1 MQRHTSAGTSINA
14 KKLPV
19 LYSKL
24 AKAGVLAHGTGIDF
38 GSGKYTDHLSDFVSA
53 QGGTMMF
60 YDPYN
65 QPASVNA
72 ATLFHRNRSLF
83 CLCSNV
89 LNVIDD
95 DDAVRNAIRKA
106 VRLGDGIAY
115 FTVYEGDRSGIG
127 KETQNGLSWQ
137 RNQKLRSYGAYC
149 SGYNVE
155 FSDGMMIVADL
166 QSLELTERE
175 MWYDETEAS

>member
-14 KKLPV
+14 YKLPK
-19 LYSKL
+19 LYTKL
-24 AKAGVLAHGTGIDF
+24 ARSGVLANGTGIDF
-38 GSGKYTDHLSDFVSA
+38 GSGKYTKHLADFTHA

-72 ATLFHRNRSLF
+72 ATLLHRNRSQF

-95 DDAVRNAIRKA
+95 DDAVRDAIRNA
-106 VRLGDGIAY
+106 VELGNGVAY
-115 FTVYEGDRSGIG
+115 FTVYEGNGTGIG
-127 KETQNGLSWQ
+127 SETQNGLSWQ
-137 RNQKLRSYGAYC
+137 RNQKLRSYEAYC
-149 SGYNVE
+149 AGYSVE
-155 FSDGMMIVADL
+155 FRNGVMTV
-166 QSLELTERE
+166 RR
-175 MWYDETEAS
+175 

>member
-38 GSGKYTDHLSDFVSA
+38 GSGRYTDHLSDFVKA

-65 QPASVNA
+65 QPESVNA

-106 VRLGDGIAY
+106 VELGNGVAY
-115 FTVYEGDRSGIG
+115 FTVYEGNGTGIG
-127 KETQNGLSWQ
+127 TETQAGMSWQ
-137 RNQKLRSYGAYC
+137 RNQKLRSYEAFC
-149 SGYNVE
+149 
-155 FSDGMMIVADL
+155 DGLKVQFKNGIMIV
-166 QSLELTERE
+166 RR
-175 MWYDETEAS
+175 